1 MGEKTRT
8 PESPLS
14 GGTLSGVSSDPSEQ
28 RPMLAANTKPRQLT
42 ATSTTPLDL
51 YAPITSDIILE
62 VRRGKMKALKDLKIM
77 SGIDKGLCTGPVKV
91 DSMGI
96 VEDEHDYT
104 FHGGIDKAV
113 HGYCS
118 AHYADWKREFPSA
131 ADRFRPG
138 GFGENLV
145 FAHLNERN
153 IHIGDVFAVGP
164 KSNSGLSDD
173 LSGTG
178 LLLQVSLPRQ
188 PCFKLNHRFGLRNFA
203 PNTWKF
209 SRTGWYYRVLRPG
222 TVQAGDEV
230 RLVQRPN
237 PAWPLERVQ
246 EYLHRSPNE
255 MDMVA
260 ELAAIDEFGAE
271 CKNQFRGRL
280 AKHEAQLRKKA
291 RLAEET
297 AKGGDKKE
305 KWVPYCVVE
314 KTKQTPRI
322 TSFVF
327 EAVDT
332 PEDDSEDEIELV
344 PGSHVKLR
352 LGGNVDE
359 GGKDKQEGLVRS
371 YSIVKGDKK
380 RFELG
385 IAYDPETSRG
395 GSWFLHEYVSVGSI
409 VHARN
414 FAQGVPIVYAASH
427 HVYVAGGVGITAFLA
442 HLEGLTSFNYSCV
455 LHYAVRSAEEIA
467 FAERLKALGPEVVI
481 IYDGSKGQRMDIGK
495 IVSGMQWNAH
505 ISFCGPTRMMD
516 AALQA
521 TRASTLGEGDV
532 HFEAFSADTTG
543 DPFEVVV
550 RRTNSSSD
558 EDASIGKASK
568 PEPSKSGEAKT
579 LKVDEEETLLNALQR
594 EFGVDAVASS
604 CEVGNCATC
613 KVTVCSGRIDHRG
626 TALTDEEK
634 AAGDSMLACVSRG
647 IGRIEI
653 EI

>member
-1 MGEKTRT
+1 MGETIRA
-8 PESPLS
+8 PESPLT
-14 GGTLSGVSSDPSEQ
+14 GGTLSGITNPASTSETRPTQAGSALSNRLAVSP
-28 RPMLAANTKPRQLT
+28 T
-42 ATSTTPLDL
+42 APLDL

-62 VRRGKMKALKDLKIM
+62 VRRGKMKAMEGLKIM
-77 SGIDKGLCTGPVKV
+77 SGIDKGLCTGPVTV

-118 AHYADWKREFPSA
+118 AHYADWQREFPSA
-131 ADRFRPG
+131 TDRFRPG

-164 KSNSGLSDD
+164 KSSLGSDD
-173 LSGTG
+173 SNGTG

-188 PCFKLNHRFGLRNFA
+188 PCFKLNHRFGLRDFA

-222 TVQAGDEV
+222 TVQAGDEA

-237 PAWPLERVQ
+237 PKWPLERVQ
-246 EYLHRSPNE
+246 EYLHRRPNE
-255 MDMVA
+255 MDMIA

-280 AKHEAQLRKKA
+280 AKHEAQIRKKA
-291 RLAEET
+291 RLAEE
-297 AKGGDKKE
+297 AAAGGVKKQDK
-305 KWVPYCVVE
+305 WQAFRIVE

-327 EAVDT
+327 EAVDKGSS
-332 PEDDSEDEIELV
+332 DDMDDEIKLT
-344 PGSHVKLR
+344 PGSHVQLR
-352 LGGNVDE
+352 LGADSYN
-359 GGKDKQEGLVRS
+359 GGFVRS
-371 YSIVKGDKK
+371 YSIVEGNKR

-385 IAYDPETSRG
+385 IAYDPATSRG
-395 GSWFLHEYVSVGSI
+395 GSRFLHESASVGSI
-409 VHARN
+409 IHAGH
-414 FAQGVPIVYAASH
+414 FAAGVPLVSSASH

-442 HLEGLTSFNYSCV
+442 QLEGLTAINYSCV
-455 LHYAVRSAEEIA
+455 LHYAVRSTEEVA
-467 FAERLKALGPEVVI
+467 FTNRLKALGPDVVFL
-481 IYDGSKGQRMDIGK
+481 YDASKGQRMDIAAITRDMK
-495 IVSGMQWNAH
+495 WNSR

-516 AALQA
+516 MALEA
-521 TRASTLGEGDV
+521 TRAAGLAESDV
-532 HFEAFSADTTG
+532 HFEAFSADTSG

-550 RRTNSSSD
+550 RRLNRTSGDGIISNGGTNGPGTNGTS
-558 EDASIGKASK
+558 EGLI
-568 PEPSKSGEAKT
+568 T
-579 LKVDEEETLLNALQR
+579 LKVDEEESLLDVLQR
-594 EFGVDAVASS
+594 EFGTDAVASS
-604 CEVGNCATC
+604 CGVGNCATC
-613 KVTVCSGRIDHRG
+613 KITVRSGRIDHRG

-634 AAGDSMLACVSRG
+634 AAGDCMLSCVSRG

-653 EI
+653 DI